1 MAAARFL
8 LRLFILSSLFAVCTL
23 AAEDGDGLIFG
34 DSRRRPEIRSRGRSS
49 FGRMARRP
57 NRLHMFQGDHDGRA
71 ATTSTTI
78 AITPENPVDNS
89 APFSPPKQARGVIPV
104 PRIPKP
110 ATPPPPPRFPGP
122 HGRPRPIIP
131 EFPSSPDPPRSPKSP
146 KSPKSSDR
154 PESPETGG
162 DGPSSTSDQE
172 NPLPRPTSNNF
183 GGSGSNF
190 RSDRQVTSVGN
201 TLNLQHAVLM
211 LALMATGAMAAA

>member
-1 MAAARFL
+1 MAMA
-8 LRLFILSSLFAVCTL
+8 LSSGTL
-23 AAEDGDGLIFG
+23 VEDQKFDPAAGAASVGWLDGPTGG
-34 DSRRRPEIRSRGRSS
+34 SRWQSS
-49 FGRMARRP
+49 NYINNHSYHPR
-57 NRLHMFQGDHDGRA
+57 
-71 ATTSTTI
+71 
-78 AITPENPVDNS
+78 NPVDNS